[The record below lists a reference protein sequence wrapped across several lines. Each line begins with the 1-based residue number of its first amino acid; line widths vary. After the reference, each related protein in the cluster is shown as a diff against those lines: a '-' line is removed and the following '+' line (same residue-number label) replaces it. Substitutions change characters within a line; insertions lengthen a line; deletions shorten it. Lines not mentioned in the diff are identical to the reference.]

1 MYWIR
6 VMTRE
11 PYPIYRLGE
20 ERRDEAESNAA
31 LLPLGPGEDQHDYL
45 VSTRST
51 ATVGR
56 KMLSLQE

>member
-1 MYWIR
+1 
-6 VMTRE
+6 MTSE

-31 LLPLGPGEDQHDYL
+31 LLPLGLVEDQHDHL